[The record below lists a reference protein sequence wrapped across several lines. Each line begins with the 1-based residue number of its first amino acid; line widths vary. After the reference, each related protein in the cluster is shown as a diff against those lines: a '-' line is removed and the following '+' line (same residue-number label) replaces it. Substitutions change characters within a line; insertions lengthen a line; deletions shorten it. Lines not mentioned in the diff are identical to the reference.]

1 MIQLMEKGKWYLI
14 IYNDRD
20 QSQEIGVVRR
30 IIGKVVYI
38 KNVFI
43 LYGSNLIESI
53 LLYSV
58 IIFGFFCMFRGF

>member
-30 IIGKVVYI
+30 IVGKVVYI
-38 KNVFI
+38 KNVFV

-53 LLYSV
+53 LLQY
-58 IIFGFFCMFRGF
+58 R

>member
-14 IYNDRD
+14 IYNYRD

-30 IIGKVVYI
+30 IVGKVVYI
-38 KNVFI
+38 KNVFV

-53 LLYSV
+53 LL
-58 IIFGFFCMFRGF
+58 